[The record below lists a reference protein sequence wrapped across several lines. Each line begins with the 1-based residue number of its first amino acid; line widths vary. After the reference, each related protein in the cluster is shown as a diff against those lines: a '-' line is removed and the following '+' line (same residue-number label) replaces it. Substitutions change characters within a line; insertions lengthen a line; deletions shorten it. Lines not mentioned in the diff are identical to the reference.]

1 MYWAKNQTY
10 NSLIDHMVVELM
22 YFFPRIINY
31 AISLYISLA
40 PKFSKTNGMR
50 Y

>member
-1 MYWAKNQTY
+1 MYWANNQTY

-31 AISLYISLA
+31 AISLYISRA
-40 PKFSKTNGMR
+40 PKFSRTNGMR